1 MRILISIFALCL
13 VSSGCDRIAYEAK
26 NNKVT
31 QSVISTYKNVNRIP
45 LEGQLTACREKY
57 PWPKYAFTEDLV
69 KCMEQGGWRWNPEV
83 NVAIEKCLRETPDEK
98 NRNCGNVTG
107 IQEWLPL

>member
-1 MRILISIFALCL
+1 MRILISIFTLCL
-13 VSSGCDRIAYEAK
+13 VSSGCDRIAFEAK

-31 QSVISTYKNVNRIP
+31 QSIVSSYKNINRIP
-45 LEGQLTACREKY
+45 LEGQLAACQEKY
-57 PWPKYAFTEDLV
+57 PGLFFPGNEFDR
-69 KCMEQGGWRWNPEV
+69 CMEQGGWRWNPEV